1 MEYITAASVA
11 SRQRMANISPV
22 LEYQVDMVSMG
33 IGRVIKASSNS
44 WVEATTLPAGS
55 INPLMPVL
63 AALIRARRFST
74 ARNIAMEKC

>member
-1 MEYITAASVA
+1 
-11 SRQRMANISPV
+11 MAKISPV
-22 LEYQVDMVSMG
+22 LEYQVDMCSMG
-33 IGRVIKASSNS
+33 MGRVITASSNK
-44 WVEATTLPAGS
+44 WVEAMIRPAGS